1 MKRISETDFI
11 SKWSCIMQWNFGMVG
26 RGGMDYAL
34 HPNMHKMYPLS
45 TIVCLQLEAKRCF
58 IKMQREL
65 LLYERMKYIVSGKL
79 MSN

>member
-1 MKRISETDFI
+1 MPPPPQREQDVF
-11 SKWSCIMQWNFGMVG
+11 F
-26 RGGMDYAL
+26 
-34 HPNMHKMYPLS
+34 S